1 MQLREQMDAFEA
13 VNYFFTRAARI
24 ANVSTS
30 TEAVLSTAHR
40 ELRVEVPIRRDSGT
54 LETYLGYRVQHDN
67 SRGPFKGGIRF
78 HPSAAIEEVRAL
90 ASLMTWKTA
99 LVDLPFGGA
108 KGGIEVDVRAFSANE
123 LEYLTRSYVRQISRL
138 IGPTT
143 DIPAP
148 DMYTNAQVMAW
159 FLDEYEQ
166 LNGHAPAVV
175 TGKPLALGGSPGRL
189 EATGRG
195 AIVLLGETI
204 RGMGWSPNE
213 TTIAI
218 QGFGNVG
225 SWAGRLASRAGYKVV
240 AVSDRR
246 ACVYSGDGIDIDA
259 LSEHRA
265 GTGSLDGLPGTE
277 TLHPDAV
284 LTLSVD
290 VLIPAALG
298 EVIHADNEG
307 EVLAKV
313 ILEGANHPVTP
324 WADAALAARGVTIVP
339 DILANAGGVTV
350 SYFEW
355 VQNIQHFRW
364 TETQVNNRLEQRLI
378 DAHKV
383 VSRVAE
389 ERRCTLR
396 EAGFVIAVE
405 RVAEASA
412 LRGML

>member
-1 MQLREQMDAFEA
+1 MELTEHMDPFEA
-13 VNYFFTRAARI
+13 VNHYFTRAARI
-24 ANVSTS
+24 ADVSAS
-30 TEAVLSTAHR
+30 TEAVLKTPYR
-40 ELRVEVPIRRDSGT
+40 ELRVEVPIRRDNGQ
-54 LETYLGYRVQHDN
+54 LEVYLGYRVQHDN

-78 HPSAAIEEVRAL
+78 HKSAAIEEIRAL

-108 KGGIEVDVRAFSANE
+108 KGGIAVDTRPFSANE
-123 LEYLTRSYVRQISRL
+123 LEHLTRTYVRQISRM

-166 LNGHAPAVV
+166 LNGRAPAVV
-175 TGKPLALGGSPGRL
+175 TGKPLALGGSPGRI

-195 AIVLLGETI
+195 VIIALGETI
-204 RGMGWSPNE
+204 RGLGWSPDG

-225 SWAGRLASRAGYKVV
+225 SWAAQLAHRAGYKVV
-240 AVSDRR
+240 AVSDSEV
-246 ACVYSGDGIDIDA
+246 CVYCGGGIDIDSLA
-259 LSEHRA
+259 EHRA
-265 GTGSLDGLPGTE
+265 ANGSLKGFSGTE
-277 TLHPDAV
+277 LLEPDDV
-284 LTLSVD
+284 LMLPVD

-298 EVIHADNEG
+298 EVIHAENEG
-307 EVLAKV
+307 EVLAEV
-313 ILEGANHPVTP
+313 IVEGANHPVTP
-324 WADAALAARGVTIVP
+324 WADAALADRGVTVVP

-355 VQNIQHFRW
+355 VQNMQHFRW
-364 TETQVNNRLEQRLI
+364 TEAQVNDRLTQRLV
-378 DAHKV
+378 DAHQHVMKV
-383 VSRVAE
+383 VEDRG
-389 ERRCTLR
+389 CTLR
-396 EAGFVIAVE
+396 EAAFVIAVE